1 MWEPIRFFCDSPFTV
16 LGSKKMHGN
25 MKASVKGGKENRR
38 NFLNSFFFPE
48 AERRLFFANVAHEDG
63 IAVVNGDP
71 PKDYDR
77 TDALIMFK
85 KLNTL
90 IALTFADC
98 PPIAL
103 TAFTRRNNPIVAL
116 VHAGYEPLMQKIA
129 FNTVQKMVA
138 VGARRR
144 SIQAIIGPG
153 ICKRCYEFGVEA
165 PYIFSA
171 YPEYL
176 REAPGT
182 GKFFVDLPGIIQLQL
197 KSAGVMSKKIVDSH
211 ICTYENRNLF
221 SARRD
226 KKNPIE
232 AGMIVAGIR

>member
-1 MWEPIRFFCDSPFTV
+1 MWEPIRFFRDGPFYV

-25 MKASVKGGKENRR
+25 MKASAKEGKKNRR

-63 IAVVNGDP
+63 IVVVNGDP
-71 PKDYDR
+71 PKDFNR

-98 PPIAL
+98 PPITL
-103 TAFTRRNNPIVAL
+103 TAYTRRNNPIVAL
-116 VHAGYEPLMQKIA
+116 VHAGYKPLLQKIA
-129 FNTVQKMVA
+129 FDTVQKMVA

-153 ICKRCYEFGVEA
+153 ICRRCYEFGSEA
-165 PYIFSA
+165 PQVFSA

-176 REAPGT
+176 REAPVT
-182 GKFFVDLPGIIQLQL
+182 GKFFIDLPGIIRWQL
-197 KSAGVMSKKIVDSH
+197 KSAGVKKVVDSH
-211 ICTYENRNLF
+211 ICTYENRNIF

-226 KKNPIE
+226 KKKPIE